1 VNHAGAPPAC
11 LAACPSVA
19 SPPRPLAVLIVLL
32 AAGCLAAPARV
43 SAQSGGTP
51 APGPGYPCPAI
62 YPGDDADKASIARW
76 MGRGAAL
83 RDLPQALPVMAGL
96 AESGLRN
103 LNTRGNR
110 FAGFFGMH
118 LSLDKGPYR
127 GFPRNPEL
135 QLRWFADTAVAVRQ
149 REIAEGD
156 EDFGRDPS
164 GYGLWIADVERPAAE
179 NREGYQPYLDDAQAL
194 LGGSCRPSD
203 HLPDTQPPSLR
214 VNAAARQRRVVVLS
228 VRCPAEP
235 CMAGAQA
242 EPRSHVRQAPAVA
255 VESDA
260 VTLTLPARTRRSA
273 TRLEVTVTAVDEA
286 GNATRKE
293 QQVTMLR

>member
-1 VNHAGAPPAC
+1 MPG
-11 LAACPSVA
+11 VA
-19 SPPRPLAVLIVLL
+19 SPRRPLAVLIALL

-43 SAQSGGTP
+43 SAQGGGTP
-51 APGPGYPCPAI
+51 APGPGDPCPAI
-62 YPGDDADKASIARW
+62 YPGDDADKTSIAGW
-76 MGRGAAL
+76 MARGAAL

-103 LNTRGNR
+103 LNARGTR

-118 LSLDKGPYR
+118 RSLDEGSYR

-149 REIAEGD
+149 REIAEGE

-164 GYGLWIADVERPAAE
+164 GYGLWIADVERPAPE
-179 NREGYQPYLDDAQAL
+179 NRDGYQPYLDDAQAL

-203 HLPDTQPPSLR
+203 HIPDRQPPALR
-214 VNAAARQRRVVVLS
+214 VKAAARQRDAVALS

-242 EPRSHVRQAPAVA
+242 EPRRRVRRAPAVA

-260 VTLTLPARTRRSA
+260 VTLTLLARTPLT
-273 TRLEVTVTAVDEA
+273 TRLVVTVTAVDDA
-286 GNATRKE
+286 GNATRREK
-293 QQVTMLR
+293 QVTMLR